1 MEITSTSVR
10 MRVQINGLLPL
21 IKASVIEYANG
32 DEVTANFIYEKLEK
46 HCPKCFRLDH
56 DIKYCL
62 EAKHE
67 ERALKAQEDSL
78 QNEERERERL
88 RSRHHHASGSNREA
102 SSRSRDLR
110 KDPSDKYVSRDRSLQ
125 PSGSRDRVTQR
136 REELPKPIVSLDRGI
151 PLQEIQSAVPEELF
165 NEAVNEVRDAM
176 IQYTQCNDPTESA
189 ARRERMRKAEE
200 EGDIEEA
207 ATLMIQATLG
217 TNANQPLPMEQTS
230 AERVPTTLRLGPM
243 IQPTTDTT
251 HDAPM
256 ETGKRKPGRP
266 PGKRKVQGSPK
277 LQKGS
282 SSRKRKLQ
290 QTKPPLLDD

>member
-1 MEITSTSVR
+1 MQDADT
-10 MRVQINGLLPL
+10 
-21 IKASVIEYANG
+21 ASQDTVHRRY
-32 DEVTANFIYEKLEK
+32 
-46 HCPKCFRLDH
+46 HS
-56 DIKYCL
+56 
-62 EAKHE
+62 
-67 ERALKAQEDSL
+67 EDSKHTTD
-78 QNEERERERL
+78 EL
-88 RSRHHHASGSNREA
+88 RSQYSRSNHHRKTNPYQREA

-136 REELPKPIVSLDRGI
+136 REELPEPIVSLDRGI

-207 ATLMIQATLG
+207 STLMIQATLG

-230 AERVPTTLRLGPM
+230 AERSKAAKGL
-243 IQPTTDTT
+243 
-251 HDAPM
+251 
-256 ETGKRKPGRP
+256 
-266 PGKRKVQGSPK
+266 K
-277 LQKGS
+277 LQEEEAAANKTPS
-282 SSRKRKLQ
+282 C
-290 QTKPPLLDD
+290 